1 MTVGILG
8 GGQLGRMLA
17 LAGYPLGLRFR
28 FLDPA
33 PRACAGHLAPRVI
46 GSYVDMRK
54 LTRFATGLSV
64 VTYEFENV
72 PVTSAR
78 FLGRLV
84 PVYPPPDALEAA
96 QDRLNEKSLFRELK
110 IPTPAFALADSLE
123 ELIRALERMGLP
135 AVVKTRRLGYD
146 GKGQQVLYS
155 YAEAPR
161 AWQLLGG
168 SRLMVESFI
177 PFEREVSLIAV
188 RGKDGQTAFYPLI
201 ENHHSEGILRLSLA
215 PAPNLTPELQAK
227 AEEYGRRIL
236 DALNYV
242 GVLAI
247 EFFQTQEGLL
257 ANEMAPRVH
266 NSGHWSIEGAETSQF
281 ENHLRAILGLP
292 LGSTEVRGPSAMLN
306 LIGKIPDP
314 ATVLDVSHAH
324 LHLYGK
330 TARPGRKLGHVT
342 VCAPSPEER
351 EECLA
356 QLCKRIRWRL
366 PRPSDSQ
373 QSKHAMGK

>member
-1 MTVGILG
+1 
-8 GGQLGRMLA
+8 
-17 LAGYPLGLRFR
+17 
-28 FLDPA
+28 
-33 PRACAGHLAPRVI
+33 
-46 GSYVDMRK
+46 DMRK

-72 PVTSAR
+72 PVTSVR
-78 FLGRLV
+78 FLTRLV

-110 IPTPAFALADSLE
+110 IPTPAFAPVDSLE

-146 GKGQQVLYS
+146 GKGQQVLYA

-161 AWQLLGG
+161 AWQALGG
-168 SRLMVESFI
+168 SRLIVENLI

-188 RGKDGQTAFYPLI
+188 RGKEGQTAFYPLI
-201 ENHHSEGILRLSLA
+201 ENHHTEGILRLSLA
-215 PAPNLTPELQAK
+215 PAPNLTPELQAE

-242 GVLAI
+242 GVLAV
-247 EFFQTQEGLL
+247 EFFQTQQGLL

-292 LGSTEVRGPSAMLN
+292 LGLTEVRRPSAMLN

-314 ATVLDVSHAH
+314 ATVLDVPHTH

-330 TARPGRKLGHVT
+330 AARPGRKLGHVT

-351 EECLA
+351 AECLA
-356 QLCKRIRWRL
+356 QLCNRIRWRL
-366 PRPSDSQ
+366 PRTGNPQ
-373 QSKHAMGK
+373 RAKPAVGK